1 MTQLLGIFDSP
12 WLLALVVVLPI
23 AVALFVGRAYRERRR
38 RLGRLGTPD
47 VVARLVPP
55 TALRAPRSRAV
66 LLALAALFGA
76 VAFAGPR
83 WGTET
88 TVVRGEGIDLVFA
101 LDASLS
107 MMAEDERPS
116 RLGRMKQEVQ
126 RILAA
131 SRGDRIGLIAFA
143 GRSYILTPLTVDQGA
158 LDLYLDNL
166 DPSVVGQAGSSLARA
181 IRQGTALLNASQA
194 ESDKALVVMSDG
206 EAFEPAEDVREA
218 ARLAREAGIAV
229 VTVGFGTTEG
239 ANIPVREGDSVTLKR
254 DDNGALVV
262 TRYSPELLRAAAEAA
277 GGTFIEAGATDK
289 AGSVRRAL
297 ATLRTQVRAAAAGQD
312 RTPRFQLFV
321 LPALVL
327 LVVDTLLVER
337 RVRRRR
343 PAAAASTVPAAAAAL
358 LVLVLGACGRVPL
371 PFGDRALE
379 AYEARRYGE
388 AAGLWGG
395 RVVRG
400 DREPRTIY
408 NYGTALVAADSLARA
423 VEVLDRASAARDDEL
438 RYRALFNLGLAHLKA
453 GLAAKGDSGV
463 PALDAALDS
472 YKKVLLL
479 RSSDPDAKWNYELAL
494 RERKERAGGGGGGGG
509 GGEAPSPQPQER
521 PDEPQP
527 RPSGGLGEQQA
538 ERLLNSAAREEG
550 DVQARKQSRN
560 RPEPP
565 PGGKD
570 W

>member
-1 MTQLLGIFDSP
+1 MTRLLEPFDAP
-12 WLLALVVVLPI
+12 YLLVLAIVLPI
-23 AVALFVGRAYRERRR
+23 VVALLVARAYRERRR
-38 RLGRLGTPD
+38 RIGRLGTPEI
-47 VVARLVPP
+47 VARLVPP
-55 TALRAPRSRAV
+55 AALRAPRSRALV
-66 LLALAALFGA
+66 LALAALFAGIA
-76 VAFAGPR
+76 VAGPR

-107 MMAEDERPS
+107 MLAEDERPS
-116 RLGRMKQEVQ
+116 RLERLKQEVR

-131 SRGDRIGLIAFA
+131 SRGDRVGLIAFA
-143 GRSYILTPLTVDQGA
+143 GRSYILTPMTVDQGA

-206 EAFEPAEDVREA
+206 EAFEPVEDVQEA

-229 VTVGFGTTEG
+229 VTVGFGSAEG
-239 ANIPVREGDSVTLKR
+239 ANIPVREGDAVTLKR
-254 DDNGALVV
+254 DENGALVV
-262 TRYSPELLRAAAEAA
+262 TRYTPEPLRAAAEAA
-277 GGTFIEAGATDK
+277 GGAFVEAGATDK

-297 ATLRTQVRAAAAGQD
+297 GSLRTQARAAAAGRD
-312 RTPRFQLFV
+312 RTPRFQFFV
-321 LPALVL
+321 LPALL
-327 LVVDTLLVER
+327 LVVVDTLLVER

-343 PAAAASTVPAAAAAL
+343 SAAAASTVPAAAAVL
-358 LVLVLGACGRVPL
+358 LVLVLGACGPL
-371 PFGDRALE
+371 PFADPALD
-379 AYEARRYGE
+379 AYEARRYAE
-388 AAGLWGG
+388 AATLWGRQVIG
-395 RVVRG
+395 G

-408 NYGTALVAADSLARA
+408 NYGTALVAADSLERA
-423 VEVLDRASAARDDEL
+423 VEVLDRATAAREDEL
-438 RYRALFNLGLAHLKA
+438 RYRALFNLGLAHLKT
-453 GLAAKGDSGV
+453 GLAAPGDSGL
-463 PALDAALDS
+463 PALDAALET

-479 RSSDPDAKWNYELAL
+479 RSSDVDAKWNYELAL
-494 RERKERAGGGGGGGG
+494 RERQERSGGGGGGGG
-509 GGEAPSPQPQER
+509 GGESPAPQPEER

-527 RPSGGLGEQQA
+527 RPTGGLGEQQA